1 MNAAASMFKIRMNK
15 LLVQSQRK
23 TSPQVIVST
32 FQLAPRTRITI
43 HNRRGWSI
51 IRIEA

>member
-1 MNAAASMFKIRMNK
+1 MNAAASMFKIRMKK

-23 TSPQVIVST
+23 TPPQVIVST
-32 FQLAPRTRITI
+32 FQLAPRARITI